1 MAGAGGVR
9 VSNRRLFCAQ
19 ELVHRSRLCFLWL
32 HGEVSSG
39 ALVWGF
45 EAIRELKRVGV
56 MALGSVQN
64 RVCVACCF
72 TRSFS
77 GLRWSSMAVGGF
89 LSCYF
94 ISRLLITASYQFN
107 LVNGV
112 IRFSE
117 VTNVE
122 VVLRGYWRQPDMVVA
137 VKSTRLMQFSR
148 WDSEASY
155 AKGDSGSPDIRN
167 NEENFTFSGSS
178 LMVENSN

>member
-1 MAGAGGVR
+1 
-9 VSNRRLFCAQ
+9 
-19 ELVHRSRLCFLWL
+19 
-32 HGEVSSG
+32 
-39 ALVWGF
+39 
-45 EAIRELKRVGV
+45 

-107 LVNGV
+107 LVNGGGFYFSFESIYSLLPKLFSVWHGIGVIRWSV

-122 VVLRGYWRQPDMVVA
+122 VVLRGSFITSASGVWSSTHPSAIKLRLDFCGCVV
-137 VKSTRLMQFSR
+137 
-148 WDSEASY
+148 
-155 AKGDSGSPDIRN
+155 
-167 NEENFTFSGSS
+167 TFSAGIGGNLIWWWRWNQLVLCKAVCTTLS
-178 LMVENSN
+178 LEALLGKGF

>member
-1 MAGAGGVR
+1 M
-9 VSNRRLFCAQ
+9 
-19 ELVHRSRLCFLWL
+19 
-32 HGEVSSG
+32 SSG

-107 LVNGV
+107 LVNGGGFY
-112 IRFSE
+112 FSFE
-117 VTNVE
+117 SIYS
-122 VVLRGYWRQPDMVVA
+122 LLP
-137 VKSTRLMQFSR
+137 KLFS
-148 WDSEASY
+148 
-155 AKGDSGSPDIRN
+155 
-167 NEENFTFSGSS
+167 
-178 LMVENSN
+178 V